1 MTETARKIGRPSIY
15 SDEIVSD
22 ICARVACDES
32 LVQICL
38 EEGMPSLTTVYRW
51 LQEKPDFRANYA
63 RARNDQAETVADK
76 AKSVRDKL
84 ERGEI
89 DHQTANAMLNFIKWE
104 TGKRN
109 PKVYGDKIAHV
120 GGDPASGD
128 KPIQAQVDVTGL
140 GQAALAALA
149 DVKLEGE

>member
-1 MTETARKIGRPSIY
+1 MTDAPKLGRPTIY
-15 SDEIVSD
+15 SDELVNE

-76 AKSVRDKL
+76 AKAVRDKL

-128 KPIQAQVDVTGL
+128 QPVRVAVDVSGMSAEQL
-140 GQAALAALA
+140 SVLAG
-149 DVKLEGE
+149 VKVAGE

>member
-1 MTETARKIGRPSIY
+1 MDDLATTPAQTGRPTIY
-15 SDEIVSD
+15 SDELVAE

-32 LVQICL
+32 LVKIC
-38 EEGMPSLTTVYRW
+38 EDDGKPSLTTVYRW
-51 LQEKPDFRANYA
+51 LQENEVFRANYT

-76 AKSVRDKL
+76 AKAVRDKL
-84 ERGEI
+84 ESGAL

-128 KPIQAQVDVTGL
+128 QPIQVTRIELVAPNMG
-140 GQAALAALA
+140 
-149 DVKLEGE
+149 EGE